1 MATSGF
7 VTTTNLLHCI
17 VAPAL
22 YSFDKTNTVASVE
35 LAAFRPRGCHLPGWQ
50 HFHQGAGDKTTTTY
64 VLGGNHA
71 CPQVFSFPGSKWLIS
86 FLLLTRLLQA
96 NLAYKNVPPCLCQIV
111 ASTCQPPVP
120 EAPSHP
126 FCLISVC
133 WTINPGQSAV
143 KISRYYS
150 AHQGQS
156 VTEISRACN

>member
-1 MATSGF
+1 MVSDQWVRYHYQSPTLHSCSCI
-7 VTTTNLLHCI
+7 VQLLLHSC
-17 VAPAL
+17 
-22 YSFDKTNTVASVE
+22 FDKINTVASVE
-35 LAAFRPRGCHLPGWQ
+35 LAAFRTRGCHLP
-50 HFHQGAGDKTTTTY
+50 ATTFTSTTY

-71 CPQVFSFPGSKWLIS
+71 CPQVFSFHGSKWLIS
-86 FLLLTRLLQA
+86 ILLLTRLLQA

-133 WTINPGQSAV
+133 WTINLGQSAV

>member
-1 MATSGF
+1 MATSRF

-22 YSFDKTNTVASVE
+22 YSFSYIVASTKPTRSPVYSWQLLDPAAATC
-35 LAAFRPRGCHLPGWQ
+35 LAG
-50 HFHQGAGDKTTTTY
+50 TTFTSTTY
-64 VLGGNHA
+64 VLEGNHA
-71 CPQVFSFPGSKWLIS
+71 CPQVFSFHGSKWLIS
-86 FLLLTRLLQA
+86 ILLLTRLLQA

-133 WTINPGQSAV
+133 RTINPGQSAV